1 MSVFEE
7 LKETRNFDAYVA
19 MAQKELDVE
28 VAESKQIYILA
39 KSLVKKLV
47 NSEGFIDS
55 DEKVSLYELCDFM
68 TGAMIVGMAAKD
80 EIKKDAKEFVEK
92 YDMTMSKYEIVE
104 EN

>member
-7 LKETRNFDAYVA
+7 LKEARNFDAYVA

-28 VAESKQIYILA
+28 VAESKQIHILA

-55 DEKVSLYELCDFM
+55 DEKVSLYELCYFM

-92 YDMTMSKYEIVE
+92 YDMVMSKDELVE
-104 EN
+104 EI